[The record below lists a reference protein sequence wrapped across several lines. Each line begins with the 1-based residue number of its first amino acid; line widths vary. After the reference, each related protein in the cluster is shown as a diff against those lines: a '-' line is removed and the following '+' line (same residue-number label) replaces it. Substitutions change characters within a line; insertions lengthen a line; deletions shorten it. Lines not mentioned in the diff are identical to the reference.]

1 MSKTIVQSVQAVY
14 ILECLEKKLLVQGWA
29 CALFIASQFSPVSV
43 SVDLQ
48 TDLALYILIV
58 NTVE

>member
-1 MSKTIVQSVQAVY
+1 MQAVY